1 MNSHGLQ
8 SEVITARRWE
18 CSLPG
23 EQCEWK
29 SCCKDGLVGISGLG
43 SEPWGS
49 AGVSCP
55 ALLPLP
61 SARSSAQ
68 RALGCIV
75 HPTAAQR
82 AIWDVLL
89 GTFRGCCWGVS
100 GGCAACFQRGGC
112 AVVPVAVTPVVSPRA
127 GEAAL
132 RGEPRMQP
140 LQSPALSNHRTGP
153 PPISPSKRKL
163 SMDQGDEEL
172 DCENDH
178 VSKMSRMFNP
188 HL

>member
-1 MNSHGLQ
+1 MKKLSQ
-8 SEVITARRWE
+8 RWVSSAFRIIGGE
-18 CSLPG
+18 LPR
-23 EQCEWK
+23 
-29 SCCKDGLVGISGLG
+29 L
-43 SEPWGS
+43 
-49 AGVSCP
+49 
-55 ALLPLP
+55 LLPLLT
-61 SARSSAQ
+61 ARSSIKV
-68 RALGCIV
+68 RVGDALSIL
-75 HPTAAQR
+75 HPHHTGAVR
-82 AIWDVLL
+82 EML
-89 GTFRGCCWGVS
+89 WGDF
-100 GGCAACFQRGGC
+100 GGFSCALPRRVTV
-112 AVVPVAVTPVVSPRA
+112 AVVSVVVTRCVSPRA

-140 LQSPALSNHRTGP
+140 LPVSPALSNHRTGP

>member
-8 SEVITARRWE
+8 SEVITARRWD
-18 CSLPG
+18 CSLQG
-23 EQCEWK
+23 EESEWK
-29 SCCKDGLVGISGLG
+29 SCCKDGLVQPLG
-43 SEPWGS
+43 SCR
-49 AGVSCP
+49 VRCP
-55 ALLPLP
+55 SPAAFSPRLFQHKAWFEIPHVCT
-61 SARSSAQ
+61 
-68 RALGCIV
+68 LG
-75 HPTAAQR
+75 
-82 AIWDVLL
+82 DVTGRFLGMLL
-89 GTFRGCCWGVS
+89 GNFGMFYCVWLSLLSPWWWPR
-100 GGCAACFQRGGC
+100 
-112 AVVPVAVTPVVSPRA
+112 VVCPRA

-172 DCENDH
+172 DCENEH